1 MIVPLAVLLIFAL
14 QGGRKLEEF
23 GRELPTAVRADL
35 VVQPQGRTGR
45 RRPLTRRRATHSPPG
60 VGQQTVDP
68 LHHSPPPLPALALR
82 SSGPRPGLR
91 RSARRVSVYGPSRS
105 AP

>member
-35 VVQPQGRTGR
+35 IVQPQGRAGR

-68 LHHSPPPLPALALR
+68 FHPSPPLPASVPR
-82 SSGPRPGLR
+82 SSTLHPARR
-91 RSARRVSVYGPSRS
+91 RSARRASAYGPSRS
-105 AP
+105 